1 MREFER
7 KQLLERVD
15 RESATVGASIP
26 DEVDVQGER
35 LALAEFVFEVKRHDR
50 VPEDRKAEVDRA
62 KRLLRRE
69 RAERRERIEDGD
81 IDWETGEREAEVI
94 IGLDRALH
102 ALENLGPT
110 NVEAEEEARERA
122 DQKRW
127 LSFLQDALGKDDSQ
141 GVGR

>member
-26 DEVDVQGER
+26 EEVDVQGER